1 MDHHCPWMNNC
12 IGIYNVKAFLLFNL
26 YTMLTG
32 LYVSVRAI
40 VEIVV
45 CFTDGLHCP
54 SYNNAIKIG
63 LGIAG
68 ICFMV
73 LFVLFTSCM
82 LVDQIK
88 MKLENTSTIERLQ
101 QSTNK
106 VSQQKDNYSNT
117 TQHSSKGLCELLR
130 EFRFRWLIPVNF
142 GQDYSAESQL
152 NLEY

>member
-1 MDHHCPWMNNC
+1 MNNC
-12 IGIYNVKAFLLFNL
+12 IGLYNVKAFLLFNL

-45 CFTDGLHCP
+45 CFTDGLHCS